1 MCACMLM
8 SNSIPLVIQRN
19 ITPVRNAS
27 KDSAK
32 DLHESKFAD
41 KKLFCQRVRKF
52 TQNKNL

>member
-1 MCACMLM
+1 MLM